1 MLSACPPAW
10 LTRYRGL
17 VAGELAGLRP
27 GRDLRVVV
35 RYAVGVLLGC
45 VVLVLLVGKRGELAA
60 ARHQLASVS
69 GGWVVA
75 AIAAET
81 VSLLA
86 FAWLQHR
93 VLHLSGTTMPLPGL
107 FLLTLA
113 NDAIANSVPGEP
125 AVSSAYRYRY
135 YRRRGATSASAGWTI
150 FTILIAQAVG
160 MSLLL
165 LLGVLVALAGSTST
179 LGAGVTVIGLVIVL
193 GAGAILIRRDLVLRL
208 ASAAVRGVDRL
219 TRRSARPSGPQRTLA
234 ARIEGTLTR
243 MREIPLG
250 PRSTV
255 TVVAIATAVWWCD
268 FLCLVCSFRAVH
280 SPIPWHGVMLAYGV
294 AQVVGSFPIVPGG
307 LGLVEGS
314 LAVVLV
320 AYGAGRV
327 PAVSAA
333 LAFRIVNFWL
343 AIVVGWLS
351 AGLIAHNLRR
361 GRMVAATAAPVL
373 GGPVLGGPVL
383 GGPAPGGPVLGG
395 PAPGGPA
402 DASGTAD

>member
-69 GGWVVA
+69 GDWVVA

-219 TRRSARPSGPQRTLA
+219 PRRSARASGPQRTLA

-383 GGPAPGGPVLGG
+383 GGPVL
-395 PAPGGPA
+395 GGPA

>member
-1 MLSACPPAW
+1 
-10 LTRYRGL
+10 
-17 VAGELAGLRP
+17 LRP

-193 GAGAILIRRDLVLRL
+193 GAGAILIRCDLVLRL

-280 SPIPWHGVMLAYGV
+280 SPIPWHGVLLAYGV

-333 LAFRIVNFWL
+333 LAFRMVNFWL
-343 AIVVGWLS
+343 AIAVGWLS
-351 AGLIAHNLRR
+351 AGGIAHNLRR
-361 GRMVAATAAPVL
+361 GRMVASTAAPVL
-373 GGPVLGGPVL
+373 GGPVLSGPVL
-383 GGPAPGGPVLGG
+383 DGPVLGG